1 MLFFIH
7 TIGMYGGESMARNKH
22 PEKTVEQ
29 ILSISY
35 RLFLEKGYEQTT
47 IQDIINELGM
57 SKGAI
62 YHHFKSKDDIL
73 YAIGDQGFNER
84 NPFEKYKHMDHLN
97 GLEKLKSIIIEEFHA
112 NDKQQFDKMAISL
125 ADNPK
130 FVSTILHGTMKYNVP
145 FVQELIEEG
154 KKDGSITVED
164 SQSASEVILLLN
176 NIWVSPMIMQGTE
189 EDVDRKLLFMKN
201 LTDQMGVPFMD
212 EAVLKA
218 TRSYLKRLFQ
228 R

>member
-1 MLFFIH
+1 MV
-7 TIGMYGGESMARNKH
+7 RNKN
-22 PEKTVEQ
+22 PEKTIEQ

-62 YHHFKSKDDIL
+62 YHHFKSKEEIL
-73 YAIGDQGFNER
+73 HAIGDKGFNER
-84 NPFEKYKHMDHLN
+84 NTFQKYKNVEDLN
-97 GLEKLKSIIIEEFHA
+97 GLEKIKKIICEEFKA
-112 NDKQQFDKMAISL
+112 NEKQLFDKMSISL

-130 FVSTILHGTMKYNVP
+130 FVSTLLHGTMKYGVP
-145 FVQELIEEG
+145 LFQDLIEEG

-164 SQSASEVILLLN
+164 SKSASEVILLLN
-176 NIWVSPMIMQGTE
+176 NIWLSPMIIKENE
-189 EDVDRKLLFMKN
+189 EELERKIMFLKN

-212 EAVLKA
+212 EEVLQA
-218 TRSYLKRLFQ
+218 MHSYLKTVFKK
-228 R
+228 